1 MVYIYI
7 LKHMDAFL
15 NRLTVWNEERNKDL
29 KINRG
34 IIHLADLKDC
44 KRIQLE
50 RKWLRRLLA
59 PLFQEV
65 AHREMVIRYLGM
77 GAIYLTP
84 QTKDILERR
93 NRVQYPWRFGQ
104 SMPDQNDKKEE

>member
-1 MVYIYI
+1 
-7 LKHMDAFL
+7 MDAFL

-34 IIHLADLKDC
+34 VAHLADLKNC
-44 KRIQLE
+44 KRVQLE

-65 AHREMVIRYLGM
+65 AHSEMVIRYLGM
-77 GAIYLTP
+77 GGVYLTP
-84 QTKDILERR
+84 QAKGIIERR
-93 NRVQYPWRFGQ
+93 YKAQFPWRIRQ
-104 SMPDQNDKKEE
+104 PVAYQNDEEE